1 MQKAMKWGVA
11 IVGLLV
17 VLIVG
22 VVIVL
27 PMVVDVN
34 QYKPRIEALVSEQT
48 GRSFTMGDD
57 IDLSVFPWVGVRLTD
72 VALGN
77 AKGFKAGHMVSIK
90 SFEVRLKVMPLIS
103 KQIEIA
109 SFILD
114 SPKIAL
120 EKNKAG
126 TGNWEKIGPA
136 GGRDA
141 SGAGKTTEAGP
152 SATETRGLPISS
164 LSVGRCAIV
173 NGTLSY
179 TDAATGME
187 KIVSDLNVELTDI
200 SLDQP
205 VMLDLSAL
213 VDGQPV
219 SLSGSA
225 GPIGSNPGKADMAV
239 DLTLKALDTLSLS
252 IKGSLLLAGDAPGV
266 DAAIAV
272 DSFSPRALFEKLG
285 QPFPVVTRDAKVL
298 NKVSLAA
305 VVNGSAGAVALSDGK
320 LMLDDSTLTF
330 SAGAKAFDKPDI
342 RFDFSLDKIDADR
355 YLPPQKEGGTG
366 TGAGVGSGD
375 TGAGSTVS
383 GSSGGG
389 GAASSGI
396 DYAPL
401 RKLMLDGKATI
412 GELKVANLTMTHV
425 SAQITGRSGIFNLN
439 PFSMDLYEG
448 NATLN
453 ARVDVRGNAPVSKLD
468 LETTGV
474 QAGPLVKDGA
484 GKDIIEGGLAADVN
498 LTLTGDTPE
507 GIKKTLGGEGSLTFT
522 DGAIVGIDIAGT
534 IRNAASGLGLSESAS
549 EKPRTDFA
557 ELKIPYTAVKG
568 VATISGA
575 SLVSPLLRLS
585 ASGNTSLPSESLD
598 FTVEPKLVATL
609 KGQGDTESR
618 SGLLIPLLITGTWQD
633 PKIRPDL
640 EALLKQKAMDTDAIK
655 SLIQGDSDSG
665 ESVEDKAKSLIKG
678 LFN

>member
-1 MQKAMKWGVA
+1 MKKAMKWGLA

-17 VLIVG
+17 VLVVG
-22 VVIVL
+22 AVIVL

-34 QYKPRIEALVSEQT
+34 QYKPKIEALVSEQT

-77 AKGFKAGHMVSIK
+77 AKGFKAGQMVSVK
-90 SFEVRLKVMPLIS
+90 SFEVRLKVMPLFS

-126 TGNWEKIGPA
+126 TGNWENIGPA
-136 GGRDA
+136 GGSNAAD
-141 SGAGKTTEAGP
+141 AGKKTEA
-152 SATETRGLPISS
+152 SSTAAASQGLPISS

-179 TDAATGME
+179 TDAASGMI
-187 KIVSDLNVELTDI
+187 KTVSDLNVELTDI
-200 SLDQP
+200 SLDKP
-205 VMLDLSAL
+205 VKLDLSAL
-213 VDGQPV
+213 VDGQPL

-225 GPIGSNPGKADMAV
+225 GPIGSNPGKENMSV
-239 DLTLKALDTLSLS
+239 DLALKALDTLSMT
-252 IKGSLLLAGDAPGV
+252 IKGSLLLAEKTPGV

-272 DSFSPRALFEKLG
+272 DPFSPRALFEKLG
-285 QPFPVVTRDAKVL
+285 QPFPVETQDATVL
-298 NKVSLAA
+298 TKVSLAA
-305 VVNGSAGAVALSDGK
+305 SLKGSAQSVSLSDGK

-330 SAGAKAFDKPDI
+330 TAGATAFDKPDI
-342 RFDFSLDKIDADR
+342 RFDLSLDKINADR
-355 YLPPQKEGGTG
+355 YLPPKKEGGNG
-366 TGAGVGSGD
+366 TAAAAS
-375 TGAGSTVS
+375 GST
-383 GSSGGG
+383 GSSG

-396 DYAPL
+396 DYTPL
-401 RKLMLDGKATI
+401 RKLVLDGKAAI
-412 GELKVANLTMTHV
+412 GEFKVANLTMTNVTAHV
-425 SAQITGRSGIFNLN
+425 TGKNGVFDLK
-439 PFSMDLYEG
+439 PFSMDLYQG
-448 NATLN
+448 NSTLN
-453 ARVDVRGNAPVSKLD
+453 ARVDVRGKAPVSTVD
-468 LETTGV
+468 LKTTDV
-474 QAGPLVKDGA
+474 QAGPLVRDGS
-484 GKDIIEGGLAADVN
+484 GKDIIEGALAADVA
-498 LTLTGDTPE
+498 LSMTGDTPE
-507 GIKKTLGGEGSLTFT
+507 AVKKTLGGKGSLTFT

-534 IRNAASGLGLSESAS
+534 LRNAASGIGLSQNAT

-557 ELKIPYTAVKG
+557 ELKIPYTASQG
-568 VATISGA
+568 VVTIAGA
-575 SLVSPLLRLS
+575 SLMSPLLRLA
-585 ASGNTSLPSESLD
+585 ASGNTSLPAESLD
-598 FTVEPKLVATL
+598 FKVEPKLVATL

-633 PKIRPDL
+633 PKIRPDM

-655 SLIQGDSDSG
+655 SIIKGDGDSG
-665 ESVEDKAKSLIKG
+665 GSVEDKAKSLIKG